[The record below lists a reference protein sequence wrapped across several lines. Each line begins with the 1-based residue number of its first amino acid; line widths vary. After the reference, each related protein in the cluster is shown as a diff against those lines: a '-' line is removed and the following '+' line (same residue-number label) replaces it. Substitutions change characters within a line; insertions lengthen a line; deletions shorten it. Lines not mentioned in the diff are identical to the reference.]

1 MCILHVPAYSHPA
14 ISLLASL
21 EAPGFSWDRVQSM
34 ELAGVPV
41 HLRPF
46 NSQSTAHAAAKA
58 LVDHTS
64 LFERVLTVKD
74 KVLLSGLDAHWH
86 WLAEINVTSTGSA
99 GYVSAM
105 QIVADGTHL
114 AMSAPQHDASWL
126 PKNAQRR
133 FSQRTSVDNRILTQ
147 QLYSTAYSAGEL
159 TSYLR
164 RKLRDSGWKKDP
176 DFAAVPG
183 ATVWQRKH
191 LRLTLLP
198 IAQLEGSSLFVQY
211 LE

>member
-1 MCILHVPAYSHPA
+1 MWMLPMPTCAHSAA
-14 ISLLASL
+14 SLLASL
-21 EAPGFSWDRVQSM
+21 ETPGFRWDRVQSM

-46 NSQSTAHAAAKA
+46 NAHSTSHTTAEA
-58 LVDHTS
+58 LVEHTG
-64 LFERVLTVKD
+64 LFQRVLTVQD
-74 KVLLSGLDAHWH
+74 KVVLSGLDGHWH
-86 WLAEINVTSTGSA
+86 WLAEINMTSAGSA

-105 QIVADGTHL
+105 QIVAEGMH
-114 AMSAPQHDASWL
+114 SAVAEPQHDASWL

-133 FSQRTSVDNRILTQ
+133 YSQRTRVDKKILTQ

-183 ATVWQRKH
+183 ATAWQRKN
-191 LRLTLLP
+191 LRLTLIP
-198 IAQLEGSSLFVQY
+198 ITQAGGSSLFVQY